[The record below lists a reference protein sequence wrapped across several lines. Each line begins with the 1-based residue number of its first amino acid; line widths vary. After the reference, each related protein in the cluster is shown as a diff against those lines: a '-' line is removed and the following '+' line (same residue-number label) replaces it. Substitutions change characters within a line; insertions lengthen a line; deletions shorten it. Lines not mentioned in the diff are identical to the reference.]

1 MREDLK
7 GQNLTFTEIAK
18 LVGENWQGLTQA
30 EKEPYERQA
39 QAAKEK
45 YNQDLAEYK
54 KTPEYKKYLQYLQDF
69 KAKHAGQPQGQCTQ
83 LPNGCTG
90 TVQRKRKLTHH
101 STDKENTKRVRLSD
115 TSASESSGAVGH
127 LIRGGRASSIG
138 EGTVEPAVRRQR
150 IGSIVSNGD
159 SYYAPSILSA
169 SQPTPGEDFSVTS
182 PGGGYFDRRREH
194 SPSFAMSPKGSSA
207 PPPTI
212 PLRKDL
218 PYIDGSRNE
227 TGPVHRPLPSLSDIF
242 DGRPPP
248 SGVPHTSEV
257 LGPNFG
263 MLPRGHQTS
272 SPAHTPSN
280 DSRPPSLRKEQSS
293 ATSMSSGSS
302 YSGFP
307 TPRTPIEGPLPIH
320 ALLSGGKPFGSQ
332 ETAIY
337 RSMSP
342 DDRGQPVHYPLDRP
356 PSDSTTPSGLPA
368 PHTTNGE
375 LTVFDTGLNWETNED
390 ITGIYPGH
398 AILPPHTSA
407 APITRLAYPVGYN
420 DNRPGPPQVSSSGPS
435 PVSVS
440 AQVPAPALASVTR
453 PSGRPDAG
461 LDGISALLQADKFVD
476 RR

>member
-69 KAKHAGQPQGQCTQ
+69 KAKHAGQPQGQSVHATAQ
-83 LPNGCTG
+83 LVVPCPSESVRG
-90 TVQRKRKLTHH
+90 KRKLTHH
-101 STDKENTKRVRLSD
+101 STDKESTKRVRLSD
-115 TSASESSGAVGH
+115 TSGGESSGTVGH
-127 LIRGGRASSIG
+127 LIRGGRAGSIG
-138 EGTVEPAVRRQR
+138 ESTVEPAVRRQR

-182 PGGGYFDRRREH
+182 PSGGYFDRRRDH
-194 SPSFAMSPKGSSA
+194 SPSFAASPKDSSA

-227 TGPVHRPLPSLSDIF
+227 AAPVHRSLPSLSDIF

-248 SGVPHTSEV
+248 NGVPHPSEI
-257 LGPNFG
+257 LGPNFA

-307 TPRTPIEGPLPIH
+307 TPRTPIEGPIPIH
-320 ALLSGGKPFGSQ
+320 ALLSGAKPFSSQ

-342 DDRGQPVHYPLDRP
+342 DDRGQSLQYPLDRT
-356 PSDSTTPSGLPA
+356 PSDSATPSGLPV
-368 PHTTNGE
+368 PHTNGRS
-375 LTVFDTGLNWETNED
+375 TFRIFDTCSNRRLMKMYQVFILDTPYYRR
-390 ITGIYPGH
+390 ITH
-398 AILPPHTSA
+398 LHQSH
-407 APITRLAYPVGYN
+407 V
-420 DNRPGPPQVSSSGPS
+420 
-435 PVSVS
+435 
-440 AQVPAPALASVTR
+440 
-453 PSGRPDAG
+453 
-461 LDGISALLQADKFVD
+461 
-476 RR
+476 